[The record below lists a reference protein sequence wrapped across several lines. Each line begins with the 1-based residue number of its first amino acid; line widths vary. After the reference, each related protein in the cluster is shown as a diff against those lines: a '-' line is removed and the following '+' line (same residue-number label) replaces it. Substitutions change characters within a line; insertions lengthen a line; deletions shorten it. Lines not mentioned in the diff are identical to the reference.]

1 MKNIAT
7 LTSKLQ
13 HNKFIQ
19 TEINTIYTVNEL
31 SKTLDLYKYGNE
43 SKELFMKSLTSY
55 ISPLQFNHKL
65 PSSGIPEL
73 AFIGRSNVGKSSL
86 IDCLLGNYN
95 DVENEDDD
103 DDDENNGGDD
113 DDNEMMLRLLLT
125 TMMIIT
131 TRLMILMISIR

>member
-1 MKNIAT
+1 MKNIT
-7 LTSKLQ
+7 KLTSKLQ

-31 SKTLDLYKYGNE
+31 SKSLDLYKYGNE

-86 IDCLLGNYN
+86 IDCLLGNYYN
-95 DVENEDDD
+95 NEDDD
-103 DDDENNGGDD
+103 DDDNRMIMIIV
-113 DDNEMMLRLLLT
+113 DDNDDNDNYVDDVDDIYLY
-125 TMMIIT
+125 II
-131 TRLMILMISIR
+131 IIR